1 MVGVDALTQGTEE
14 EMAMQCSSI
23 QMPPDLTISKVLAL
37 FEDGI
42 CMGKKTLKL
51 LSLGETATTFCSFF
65 PSMPSKNTVIF
76 SAPPAA

>member
-42 CMGKKTLKL
+42 CMGKKNPETTEFGRNCNYFLLL
-51 LSLGETATTFCSFF
+51 LSFHA
-65 PSMPSKNTVIF
+65 K
-76 SAPPAA
+76 